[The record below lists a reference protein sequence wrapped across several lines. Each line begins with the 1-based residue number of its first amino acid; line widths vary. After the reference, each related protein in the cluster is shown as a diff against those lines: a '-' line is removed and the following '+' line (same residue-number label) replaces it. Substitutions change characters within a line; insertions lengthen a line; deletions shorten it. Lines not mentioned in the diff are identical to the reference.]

1 MQLFNNNYLIKLP
14 KKYFLS
20 FFFGVSHLINS
31 IVVRSIGNS
40 FFFIFLLFAINQ
52 KITMLDTLILL
63 LFPLLVS
70 FIGTFLLSQAIL
82 IKFNKLS
89 LQGSRSSRSKKTR
102 IYRNAGGLVLFVGTT
117 LSLLLVVV
125 LGFAPSPLF
134 LKAIIISAIVMLAS
148 LKTEGYN
155 LKRSVLL
162 IFKILVAILLV
173 ALLQLSIPFVDHTFG
188 FVLAVFFVVFCVSI
202 ITVFN
207 LLERVAILFSIAAT
221 VFGAVLGVYAQDTVL
236 MAANFSVMGSL
247 IAFSYFNFSNTRKIY
262 LSFTGELLIGFA
274 IASQGLYLLKYG
286 VDVSSF
292 SNFLP
297 FAFVIFLY
305 PVCDVLQYF
314 AIKPINKLFN
324 KNIKALQI
332 HQYFKNAR
340 IPKTNAVIIIAFALI
355 QFFVLSLVMLN
366 FGFMQ

>member
-1 MQLFNNNYLIKLP
+1 
-14 KKYFLS
+14 
-20 FFFGVSHLINS
+20 
-31 IVVRSIGNS
+31 
-40 FFFIFLLFAINQ
+40 
-52 KITMLDTLILL
+52 MLDTLILL

-89 LQGSRSSRSKKTR
+89 LQGSRPSRSKKTR
-102 IYRNAGGLVLFVGTT
+102 IYKNAGGLVLFAGTALST
-117 LSLLLVVV
+117 LLIIA
-125 LGFAPSPLF
+125 LGFASSPLF
-134 LKAIIISAIVMLAS
+134 LKAIILSAIVVLVG

-162 IFKILVAILLV
+162 IYKILGAILLV
-173 ALLQLSIPFVDHTFG
+173 ALLKLSIPFVDHTYG
-188 FVLAVFFVVFCVSI
+188 FVLAVLFVVFCVSI
-202 ITVFN
+202 ITVLN
-207 LLERVAILFSIAAT
+207 VLERVAILFSIAVAL
-221 VFGAVLGVYAQDTVL
+221 FGAVLGVYAQDTVL
-236 MAANFSVMGSL
+236 MAANFSVLGSL
-247 IAFSYFNFSNTRKIY
+247 LAFSYFNFSSTRKIY
-262 LSFTGELLIGFA
+262 LSFTGEILIGFA

-286 VDVSSF
+286 VEVSSF

-297 FAFVIFLY
+297 FAFIIFLY
-305 PVCDVLQYF
+305 PVCDALQYF

-324 KNIKALQI
+324 KNIKAFQI
-332 HQYFKNAR
+332 HQYFENAR

>member
-1 MQLFNNNYLIKLP
+1 MGVLATLFFLIL
-14 KKYFLS
+14 
-20 FFFGVSHLINS
+20 
-31 IVVRSIGNS
+31 
-40 FFFIFLLFAINQ
+40 LLFAINQ

-82 IKFNKLS
+82 TKFNKLS

-102 IYRNAGGLVLFVGTT
+102 IYKNAGGLVLFAGTALST
-117 LSLLLVVV
+117 LFIIA
-125 LGFAPSPLF
+125 LGFASSPLF
-134 LKAIIISAIVMLAS
+134 LKAIILSAIVVLVG

-162 IFKILVAILLV
+162 IYIILGAILLV
-173 ALLQLSIPFVDHTFG
+173 ALLKLSIPFVDHTYG
-188 FVLAVFFVVFCVSI
+188 FVLAVLFVVFCVSI
-202 ITVFN
+202 ITVLN
-207 LLERVAILFSIAAT
+207 VLERVAILFSIAVA

-236 MAANFSVMGSL
+236 MAANFAVLGSL
-247 IAFSYFNFSNTRKIY
+247 LAFSYFNFSSTRKIY

-286 VDVSSF
+286 VEASSF

-297 FAFVIFLY
+297 FAFIILLY
-305 PVCDVLQYF
+305 PVCDALQYF

-332 HQYFKNAR
+332 HQYFETAR
-340 IPKTNAVIIIAFALI
+340 IPKTNAVIIIAFAFI
-355 QFFVLSLVMLN
+355 QFFILSLVMLN
-366 FGFMQ
+366 FGLMQ

>member
-1 MQLFNNNYLIKLP
+1 MGVLATLFFLIL
-14 KKYFLS
+14 
-20 FFFGVSHLINS
+20 
-31 IVVRSIGNS
+31 
-40 FFFIFLLFAINQ
+40 LLFAINQ

-82 IKFNKLS
+82 TKFNKLS

-102 IYRNAGGLVLFVGTT
+102 IYKNAGGLVLFAGTALST
-117 LSLLLVVV
+117 LLIIA
-125 LGFAPSPLF
+125 LGFASSPLF
-134 LKAIIISAIVMLAS
+134 LKAIILSAIVVLVG

-162 IFKILVAILLV
+162 IYKILGAILLV
-173 ALLQLSIPFVDHTFG
+173 ALLKLSIPFVDHTYG
-188 FVLAVFFVVFCVSI
+188 FVLAVLFVVFCVSI
-202 ITVFN
+202 ITVLN
-207 LLERVAILFSIAAT
+207 VLERVAILFSIAVAL
-221 VFGAVLGVYAQDTVL
+221 FGAVLGVYSQDTVL
-236 MAANFSVMGSL
+236 MAANFSVLGSL
-247 IAFSYFNFSNTRKIY
+247 LAFSYFNFSSTRKIY

-286 VDVSSF
+286 VEASSF

-297 FAFVIFLY
+297 FAFIIFLY
-305 PVCDVLQYF
+305 PVCDALQYF

-324 KNIKALQI
+324 KNIKAFQI
-332 HQYFKNAR
+332 HQYFENAR

-366 FGFMQ
+366 FGLMQ